1 MIMVWSGWG
10 IQVPLYVVLAF
21 FLATLGLTPLHLTAG
36 LETAASIGLA
46 GALSGGAIYLTAM
59 KLESRPGR
67 DFIDA
72 QTNQRFTV
80 KPSAGSFFFIP
91 TRYWAFI
98 VPLLAF
104 LFAGFGMMNPSKAA
118 AAPTEITEPAS
129 APASAPATAT

>member
-21 FLATLGLTPLHLTAG
+21 FLAMFGLSPLHLAQG
-36 LETAASIGLA
+36 LEGAASIGLA
-46 GALSGGAIYLTAM
+46 GALAGGAIYFTARY
-59 KLESRPGR
+59 LESKPGR

-72 QTNQRFTV
+72 KTNERFTV

-98 VPLLAF
+98 VPLLGF
-104 LFAGFGMMNPSKAA
+104 LIGGYGMMTPARAA
-118 AAPTEITEPAS
+118 AEPTAIQEPAP
-129 APASAPATAT
+129 APVSAPATPT

>member
-10 IQVPLYVVLAF
+10 IQVPLYVVVAF
-21 FLATLGLTPLHLTAG
+21 FVAMFGLSPLHLAEGTQM
-36 LETAASIGLA
+36 AAAFALTGALA
-46 GALSGGAIYLTAM
+46 GGAVYFTARYLEG
-59 KLESRPGR
+59 KPGR

-98 VPLLAF
+98 VPLLGF
-104 LFAGFGMMNPSKAA
+104 LIGGYSMMSPAKPLVDPI
-118 AAPTEITEPAS
+118 PT
-129 APASAPATAT
+129 SAPATPT

>member
-10 IQVPLYVVLAF
+10 IQVPLYVVVAF
-21 FLATLGLTPLHLTAG
+21 FVAMFGLSPLHLAEGTQM
-36 LETAASIGLA
+36 AAAFALTGALA
-46 GALSGGAIYLTAM
+46 GGAVYFTARYL
-59 KLESRPGR
+59 KGKPGR

-98 VPLLAF
+98 VPLLGF
-104 LFAGFGMMNPSKAA
+104 LIGGYSMMSPAKPLVDPI
-118 AAPTEITEPAS
+118 PT
-129 APASAPATAT
+129 SAPATPT

>member
-21 FLATLGLTPLHLTAG
+21 FLAMFGLSPLHLSEDMG
-36 LETAASIGLA
+36 MAASVALA
-46 GALSGGAIYLTAM
+46 GALAGGAIYFTARWQ
-59 KLESRPGR
+59 ESKPGR

-72 QTNQRFTV
+72 ATNERFTV

-98 VPLLAF
+98 IPLLGF
-104 LFAGFGMMNPSKAA
+104 LIGGASWMNPAA
-118 AAPTEITEPAS
+118 TLADPIPAS
-129 APASAPATAT
+129 APAANPT